1 MIELAKD
8 NDTVTDSQDVV
19 EHQAPQRNITVAKL
33 NALYTS
39 GMHLAQAMRQVYEV
53 EAAND
58 LEIWI
63 LGMKHDLELMME
75 GIKLERAE
83 ND

>member
-1 MIELAKD
+1 MIELAHD
-8 NDTVTDSQDVV
+8 NDTMTNSQDVATIQ
-19 EHQAPQRNITVAKL
+19 HRDITVAKL
-33 NALYTS
+33 NMLYTS

>member
-1 MIELAKD
+1 MIELAQD

-58 LEIWI
+58 LEIWV
-63 LGMKHDLELMME
+63 LGMKHDLEQLLDDLKE
-75 GIKLERAE
+75 ETK
-83 ND
+83 

>member
-1 MIELAKD
+1 MIELAQD
-8 NDTVTDSQDVV
+8 NDTMTNSQDVV
-19 EHQAPQRNITVAKL
+19 EHQTPQRNITVAKL

-58 LEIWI
+58 LEIWV
-63 LGMKHDLELMME
+63 LGMKHDLEQLLDDLKGE
-75 GIKLERAE
+75 QQ
-83 ND
+83 